1 MSKPQL
7 TTYSKAILLM
17 HRNEYMC
24 NRPRDN
30 KLSAL
35 EFFKYLLI
43 SRQFL
48 QASQLHQ
55 VYEFAI
61 FGYIRHDKKFVV
73 RLMKG
78 KFDKVW
84 ATEFKLTLEEIRTW
98 NKFLDVQYVRLFTY
112 RYKYADE
119 FSAVSKLFR
128 GHIALNLFNDMFE
141 AENHSAIIRQIQKQL
156 YSLDGHAK
164 SMIGLSE
171 MPRLN
176 LMSSSLRIGN
186 LYQFKQVLTRHRIK
200 ELKVKNFCIS
210 PEIFDPTIDDNFFD
224 DFPTCPSVKKLKF
237 TWRNLDEMHNI
248 VPKVT
253 KMMPFFP
260 NLCQLY
266 YYTSK
271 YHAPGEFS
279 LQKLVVWIRDECR
292 KIEELQKASLSL
304 TDVTLVYNFEIG
316 NVESKKVVKQLV
328 KEILKTTEF
337 KVLRFAKHVTRAN
350 AENGYYMFIPEYF
363 EVELWREQ
371 ANSLAALQF
380 KVELNPLTLNDDDEL
395 EVESA
400 EHNDN

>member
-17 HRNEYMC
+17 HRNEYVC
-24 NRPRDN
+24 YRPRDN

-61 FGYIRHDKKFVV
+61 FEYISDDKKFVV
-73 RLMKG
+73 SLTKG

-84 ATEFKLTLEEIRTW
+84 ATGFKLTLEEIRTW
-98 NKFLDVQYVRLFTY
+98 NQLLDVQYVRLNNY
-112 RYKYADE
+112 RYENADE

-128 GHIALNLFNDMFE
+128 GHIALDLYSDIFE
-141 AENHSAIIRQIQKQL
+141 AENHSAIIRQVQKQL

-176 LMSSSLRIGN
+176 LMSSYLGITN

-237 TWRNLDEMHNI
+237 SWAYLDEMHNI

-260 NLCQLY
+260 NLRQLY
-266 YYTSK
+266 CRFEAYY
-271 YHAPGEFS
+271 YPHEELS

-304 TDVTLVYNFEIG
+304 TDV
-316 NVESKKVVKQLV
+316 VVKQGV
-328 KEILKTTEF
+328 EEILNTTKF
-337 KVLRFAKHVTRAN
+337 KVLRFANLVMPGT
-350 AENGYYMFIPEYF
+350 ENDEYDVFIPQYC

-371 ANSLAALQF
+371 PNGVAALQF
-380 KVELNPLTLNDDDEL
+380 KVDLDPLTLNDVDDDESDD
-395 EVESA
+395 EADDESA
-400 EHNDN
+400 EHRDN